1 MDNIMFEYLNR
12 VGRKNQLAYP
22 IENYRMQYNGFR
34 PFKRNNYGNFQQY
47 PSINNMHQ
55 YHNIPSVDTFCKQ
68 EGYIKRLRKAPT
80 LLRRRPI
87 VRKMPPKKLPSK
99 HSPSKSPSKSPPKSP
114 SKSPPK
120 SPSKSPSKSPT
131 KSPSKSPSKS
141 PPKSPTKSPSKSPP
155 KNLPSTQPTVLRVR
169 AVKPKF
175 VPVKTPGV
183 KNTMTFY

>member
-22 IENYRMQYNGFR
+22 IENYRVQYNGFR

-99 HSPSKSPSKSPPKSP
+99 HSPTKSPPKSP

-120 SPSKSPSKSPT
+120 SPP
-131 KSPSKSPSKS
+131 KSPSKS
-141 PPKSPTKSPSKSPP
+141 PPKSPTKSPSKSPTKSPPKSPTKSPP

-175 VPVKTPGV
+175 VRVKTPGV